1 MEGTEELAMVVL
13 EVGAGFQSQP
23 IELVLEVSHH
33 SLYEKV
39 EDVTL
44 DDVVSSPQSHSQLLL
59 VLANEDVTVVSSD
72 GVDSRPAVFSWLQ
85 ELYVTDELE

>member
-1 MEGTEELAMVVL
+1 MEGTEELAMLVL
-13 EVGAGFQSQP
+13 EVGSGFQSQP

-44 DDVVSSPQSHSQLLL
+44 DDAVSSPQSHSQLLL
-59 VLANEDVTVVSSD
+59 VLANEDVAVVSSNGAD
-72 GVDSRPAVFSWLQ
+72 LRLAVFSWLK
-85 ELYVTDELE
+85 ELDVTDELE